1 MIKLKRNI
9 INKAG
14 RIEIA
19 VVCLLLLLN
28 GCALLGTVIQLAPL
42 AAIFVYYSTPSEV
55 KKSEFA
61 CLKTV
66 EYYKQGSTNQNAVK
80 TGSEYYICLV
90 SIDEGS
96 VREIVKLPDNS
107 DYNLDK
113 AVVYFAENKIYLALD
128 EAQGTWQAELD
139 GSSFRKVFDE
149 KVIPAEYIKS
159 KANYALLPVPEI
171 KEVNLP

>member
-1 MIKLKRNI
+1 MIKSKRDI

-14 RIEIA
+14 KIKIA

-28 GCALLGTVIQLAPL
+28 GCGLLGTIIQLAPL
-42 AAIFVYYSTPSEV
+42 AAIFVYYSAPSEV
-55 KKSEFA
+55 KDSEFA

-66 EYYKQGSTNQNAVK
+66 EYYRQSSANQNAVK
-80 TGSEYYICLV
+80 TKSEYYICLV

-96 VREIVKLPDNS
+96 VREVVKLPDNG

-113 AVVYFAENKIYLALD
+113 AVIYFAENKICLVLD

-139 GSSFRKVFDE
+139 GSSFRKVSDE
-149 KVIPAEYIKS
+149 KVIPAKYIRS
-159 KANYALLPVPEI
+159 KANYAKLPAPEI
-171 KEVNLP
+171 KEVTLP